1 VTEKQQVNP
10 IKTAR
15 EAASMRQNELASAVG
30 IGRSHM
36 SLIESGK
43 RNPSKRVMRAIAR
56 ALGVPV
62 DAIRQA
68 R

>member
-1 VTEKQQVNP
+1 
-10 IKTAR
+10 
-15 EAASMRQNELASAVG
+15 MRQNELASAVG